1 MKIVRSS
8 QAALVAIFCA
18 LAVVAAYLLPLVGT
32 FDKQDTTGGVSVD
45 EGVSATSIYRSTT
58 PSVQK
63 TVAEFEKTWKPLG
76 AGDAENWGEAFLD
89 AKPVPSGTGKIVP
102 ATLRAF
108 ANEDLVMVRSGLIG
122 SGVVE
127 PSGISLLFD
136 KTTRQ
141 PIQRV
146 ETIFLQGAGGG
157 TVTTWIDGTKVLD
170 RFVPDQVP
178 LGKNVT
184 VGWNEFTACLNGAG
198 VASWVITA
206 ITIACSAICVGSA
219 GTGCVPC
226 LVAAGGITGG
236 VFYSCAARGLFYS

>member
-8 QAALVAIFCA
+8 QAILVAIFCA
-18 LAVVAAYLLPLVGT
+18 LAVVAAYLLPQAGT
-32 FDKQDTTGGVSVD
+32 FDKQNTAGGVTVD
-45 EGVSATSIYRSTT
+45 EGAAATSIYRATA
-58 PSVQK
+58 PSIQK
-63 TVAEFEKTWKPLG
+63 TVAEFEKTWKPLSER
-76 AGDAENWGEAFLD
+76 DAENWAEAFLD
-89 AKPVPSGTGKIVP
+89 AKPVPSGTGRISP
-102 ATLRAF
+102 PTLRSF
-108 ANEDLVMVRSGLIG
+108 TNGDLVMVRSGLIG
-122 SGVVE
+122 TGVVE

-141 PIQRV
+141 PVQSV

-170 RFVPDQVP
+170 RFVADQVP
-178 LGKNVT
+178 SEKNVT
-184 VGWNEFTACLNGAG
+184 VGWNEFAACLNGAG

-206 ITIACSAICVGSA
+206 ITIACSAICLGSA

-236 VFYSCAARGLFYS
+236 VFYSCAAQGLFYS